1 MKAKLFKEDNMRIS
15 IHKAELVKCGSSD
28 QTANLQGF
36 DFGTGFETN
45 NLVAKNVP
53 IFAENLGDKR

>member
-1 MKAKLFKEDNMRIS
+1 MRIS
-15 IHKAELVKCGSSD
+15 IHKAELVNCGSSD

-53 IFAENLGDKR
+53 IFAENLENKR